1 MAGSTILSRLLS
13 HLSTS
18 HTSSLSYINRTALS
32 SSTPS
37 SPLHLTLTRSYEKL
51 SRRAPPR
58 RSHAYFQQLAEER
71 RSQPPPPNT
80 SASLTYAPPLPPLT
94 VYHAQYHN
102 PYFTRVQ
109 QLEQQ
114 EAIRRSHRSLDAN
127 HSSNSAA
134 NGGTSAATAPT
145 VFAVVELNGAQ
156 HKVVEDDLIMSDLLA
171 SLSVGARLQL
181 SNVLLLASADWTVI
195 GRPVVGGAS
204 VECVVEEHAKT
215 DKVLVFHKKRRKN
228 HRKMKGYRGDVT
240 VLRVTK
246 ITVPPIEPEGAQSRV
261 AGAEQQRLE

>member
-1 MAGSTILSRLLS
+1 MPASTAVSRLSSL
-13 HLSTS
+13 LSTS
-18 HTSSLSYINRTALS
+18 CLLPRFTRTTCLSPS
-32 SSTPS
+32 PS
-37 SPLHLTLTRSYEKL
+37 SPLSLILSRSYEKL
-51 SRRAPPR
+51 SRREPPR
-58 RSHAYFQQLAEER
+58 RSHAYFQQLAEQR

-80 SASLTYAPPLPPLT
+80 SASLTYAPSLPAIT
-94 VYHAQYHN
+94 VYHQQYHN

-114 EAIRRSHRSLDAN
+114 EAIKRSHRSLDATHTDGSSDGSSTSSSS
-127 HSSNSAA
+127 HSS
-134 NGGTSAATAPT
+134 T

-156 HKVVEDDLIMSDLLA
+156 HKVVEDDLIMADLLRNVV
-171 SLSVGARLQL
+171 VGSRLQL
-181 SNVLLLASADWTVI
+181 DNVLLLGSVEWTVI

-228 HRKMKGYRGDVT
+228 HRKMRGYRGDVT

-246 ITVPPIEPEGAQSRV
+246 INVPTIEPETASVEGGERKQI
-261 AGAEQQRLE
+261 E